1 MTNKSATKSEH
12 IIAQSAFVCGEAFQR
27 SAENLIMEIWKIDE
41 QPTNDMPKEIADVVV
56 CATNLTFAIELYL
69 KALLSHLEL
78 QVPKAHDLFSLYK
91 TIPQPIRIIV
101 EEVYESGCLEDKSNL
116 PSYSFTIALGQNGGI
131 PEWNDGI
138 KKSPCL
144 PDLLE
149 RSKDLFQSWRYV
161 CEINEH
167 KNDFFQYHKF
177 EYGLLRFAAEAIRVE
192 VAVRLSGMD
201 ETQKTNPG
209 ASDS

>member
-1 MTNKSATKSEH
+1 MTNTSVTKREN

-27 SAENLIMEIWKIDE
+27 SAESLIPKILEVDE
-41 QPTNDMPKEIADVVV
+41 RPAHNMPNEMGDVVV
-56 CATNLTFAIELYL
+56 CATNLAFAIELYL

-78 QVPKAHDLFSLYK
+78 QVPKIHDLISLYN
-91 TIPQPIRIIV
+91 TIPQPIRAIV
-101 EEVYESGCLEDKSNL
+101 EEVYESACLEDKSKL
-116 PSYSFTIALGQNGGI
+116 PSYSFKLAKGALEVPQ
-131 PEWNDGI
+131 WNDGS
-138 KKSPCL
+138 KKLPFL

-161 CEINEH
+161 CEFN
-167 KNDFFQYHKF
+167 KSDNDSYQIHEF

-201 ETQKTNPG
+201 ET
-209 ASDS
+209 